1 MMCLSL
7 RVMRR
12 CCQEQGFLERVVR
25 LCCFSTFVVVLAILL
40 NLGGHRF
47 RSGDFAFNALLVG
60 KVFVFFHVNIWDFNI
75 HVWFFIIIIIINT
88 LPF

>member
-1 MMCLSL
+1 MFEGYEEDVLS
-7 RVMRR
+7 RT
-12 CCQEQGFLERVVR
+12 GFSRKSDEIV
-25 LCCFSTFVVVLAILL
+25 LCCSTLVVVLAILL

-47 RSGDFAFNALLVG
+47 KSGDFAFNALLVG